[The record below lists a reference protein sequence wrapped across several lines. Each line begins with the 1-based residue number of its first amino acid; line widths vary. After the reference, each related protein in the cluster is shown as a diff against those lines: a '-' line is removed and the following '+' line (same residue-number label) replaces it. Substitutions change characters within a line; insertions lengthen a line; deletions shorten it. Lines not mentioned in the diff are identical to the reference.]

1 MSSKKAMKKMQ
12 KLAFQ
17 KHKNNIRNN
26 KLGPKQIK
34 FLINIKNEK
43 IPKQPTTPKPE
54 AG

>member
-17 KHKNNIRNN
+17 NIKAILETINII
-26 KLGPKQIK
+26 PKKIK

-43 IPKQPTTPKPE
+43 NNFCNNFFIHIY
-54 AG
+54 